1 MSFVRWKR
9 FFDRNISYGIRNIE
23 LLFFE
28 SLMNNLKEK
37 SLIYFSYVTSLIF
50 KMHSSFH
57 WNAFFLSMK
66 CFSLQEILFCYTF
79 YARKFSFYLRFSRWY
94 ITVIYQKC
102 ILERSEKRK
111 ILRYI
116 LWIPR
121 TFDIDS
127 ICLKKKAHCKE
138 YRCIFIFFYP
148 AVISLQILHI
158 EYFFCKFKY
167 VIDFK
172 VQLKKT

>member
-9 FFDRNISYGIRNIE
+9 FFDRNISYGIRNTE

-37 SLIYFSYVTSLIF
+37 ILIYFSYLTSLIF

-57 WNAFFLSMK
+57 WNAFLSMK
-66 CFSLQEILFCYTF
+66 RFSLQEILFCYTI

-111 ILRYI
+111 TLRYI

-121 TFDIDS
+121 TFDTDS
-127 ICLKKKAHCKE
+127 FCLKKKAHYKE
-138 YRCIFIFFYP
+138 SRSIFI
-148 AVISLQILHI
+148 
-158 EYFFCKFKY
+158 YFFSV
-167 VIDFK
+167 VINF
-172 VQLKKT
+172 